1 MIIKRIP
8 YNYGGKEVEVI
19 KTATEVTEVLI
30 TSVMMAKV
38 VGVLSKEDV
47 MLLAYVYDDT
57 ERYSDLSSMYGESG
71 IIAEFVKDGIKA
83 IGDNL
88 TSQGIITAMELSLS
102 PKGNVSSVK
111 INFDSGKTVSF
122 EKLSQPVLNIISRLK

>member
-47 MLLAYVYDDT
+47 MLLAYVYNDT
-57 ERYSDLSSMYGESG
+57 ERCSDL
-71 IIAEFVKDGIKA
+71 
-83 IGDNL
+83 
-88 TSQGIITAMELSLS
+88 
-102 PKGNVSSVK
+102 
-111 INFDSGKTVSF
+111 
-122 EKLSQPVLNIISRLK
+122 